1 MAENMFV
8 VKTVFH
14 RYGIFSGLL
23 HCMLPPPSCPC
34 YGGLYLAKQ
43 GSTLQIAI
51 IHPQQPLRHCRAP
64 CQGCNTAD
72 ADLWYTL
79 PYVLDEPFATQ
90 SAARMVIGTFTASRF
105 S

>member
-43 GSTLQIAI
+43 GSTLQN
-51 IHPQQPLRHCRAP
+51 
-64 CQGCNTAD
+64 CN
-72 ADLWYTL
+72 YTS
-79 PYVLDEPFATQ
+79 
-90 SAARMVIGTFTASRF
+90 SAAVTPLPCSLSGL
-105 S
+105 

>member
-43 GSTLQIAI
+43 GSTLQN
-51 IHPQQPLRHCRAP
+51 
-64 CQGCNTAD
+64 CN
-72 ADLWYTL
+72 YT
-79 PYVLDEPFATQ
+79 P
-90 SAARMVIGTFTASRF
+90 SAAVTPLPCSLSGL
-105 S
+105 